1 MCSCNVPVTRIRGIP
16 SSEKDFVKDRMK
28 ECCLRTPRP
37 SSQHKRNSFV
47 PSKGQMTGTKGQ
59 TQGTR
64 WRRREQ
70 GKMGKGIF
78 PEMDKGLP
86 LDSEEANV
94 ALRQMALYKSK
105 HGNSVLG

>member
-1 MCSCNVPVTRIRGIP
+1 MPAGHGVEGPAA
-16 SSEKDFVKDRMK
+16 
-28 ECCLRTPRP
+28 L
-37 SSQHKRNSFV
+37 
-47 PSKGQMTGTKGQ
+47 
-59 TQGTR
+59 
-64 WRRREQ
+64 EQ
-70 GKMGKGIF
+70 EKMGKGIF